1 MVPCENAA
9 LPSPKSGPRS
19 FHALF
24 GLIFILLGGCQTLTL
39 DGIQKRLVP
48 SNQRDW
54 SPQFRALP
62 RAVISGDQIA
72 LYNIRNNEYLSEK
85 DFIVQHY
92 DRVIQRSDI
101 RSVDF
106 IVVPFQGLE
115 AIAHTMLS
123 FGLADGT
130 HLAVSVEVRTEKG
143 EAYTTAMGL
152 SNQFEITYV
161 LADERDLV
169 RLRTRH
175 RNAEVYLYPTQA
187 TPEQAQLL
195 FVDILQRVNQLADKP
210 EFYDTITNNCTNNLV
225 RHVNRVFPNKIP
237 RAWQVL
243 LSGFS
248 DRYAYD
254 LGLLGKETPFEEL
267 RERAHINDLAEQYYA
282 APDFS
287 QRIRS
292 RLQNPQRPLVEGDPS
307 ASTTI
312 GEDSPAVGWRR
323 PRNALSDRWA
333 KLPRSLLNYGRSS
346 RTHRGG
352 AAADERL
359 PEVSIEE

>member
-1 MVPCENAA
+1 
-9 LPSPKSGPRS
+9 
-19 FHALF
+19 
-24 GLIFILLGGCQTLTL
+24 
-39 DGIQKRLVP
+39 
-48 SNQRDW
+48 
-54 SPQFRALP
+54 
-62 RAVISGDQIA
+62 
-72 LYNIRNNEYLSEK
+72 
-85 DFIVQHY
+85 
-92 DRVIQRSDI
+92 
-101 RSVDF
+101 
-106 IVVPFQGLE
+106 
-115 AIAHTMLS
+115 
-123 FGLADGT
+123 
-130 HLAVSVEVRTEKG
+130 
-143 EAYTTAMGL
+143 
-152 SNQFEITYV
+152 
-161 LADERDLV
+161 
-169 RLRTRH
+169 
-175 RNAEVYLYPTQA
+175 
-187 TPEQAQLL
+187 
-195 FVDILQRVNQLADKP
+195 
-210 EFYDTITNNCTNNLV
+210 
-225 RHVNRVFPNKIP
+225 
-237 RAWQVL
+237 
-243 LSGFS
+243 
-248 DRYAYD
+248 